1 MVTFRRGDRN
11 SVAGVSRVHLVVLA
25 WVAVVATVVA
35 PATAAAAVGEGKAVF
50 ESLCAGCHTVGGG
63 TKVGPDLAGLP
74 DRVER
79 AWAEKF
85 IVAPQDVIASGDAT
99 AKKLVAE
106 YGMEMPDVGV
116 TAAQIGPLLTFLGY
130 EGEAA
135 PAPAPSPA
143 PAPTP
148 APTGDAERGKHLFTG
163 AERLSA
169 GGPACLSC
177 HSIAGVGALG
187 GGALGPDLTGAY
199 AKYGGAQGLTSAL
212 TAMTFPT
219 MAPIF
224 AGRALTAR
232 ERADLVAFL
241 AAAPARERT
250 AGAAGKLIALA
261 VGLAVLIVLASLVF
275 WRRRLT
281 GVRRPLVRTAREG

>member
-1 MVTFRRGDRN
+1 MLLGA
-11 SVAGVSRVHLVVLA
+11 SIPAGS
-25 WVAVVATVVA
+25 
-35 PATAAAAVGEGKAVF
+35 ATAAADEGKAVF
-50 ESLCAGCHTVGGG
+50 DSLCAGCHTVGGG
-63 TKVGPDLAGLP
+63 KKVGPDLAGLP
-74 DRVER
+74 DRVDR

-85 IVAPQDVIASGDAT
+85 ILAPQDVIASGDPT

-106 YGMEMPDVGV
+106 YGMPMPDVGV
-116 TAAQIGPLLTFLGY
+116 TDSQIGPLLAFLGY
-130 EGEAA
+130 QAASAPKPTPSPTPTPA
-135 PAPAPSPA
+135 PAPAPK
-143 PAPTP
+143 
-148 APTGDAERGKHLFTG
+148 GDAERGKHVFTG

-224 AGRALTAR
+224 TGKALTAT

-241 AAAPARERT
+241 AAAPAKERT
-250 AGAAGKLIALA
+250 AGAVSKLIVLS
-261 VGLAVLIVLASLVF
+261 VGLAVLIVLAALVF

-281 GVRRPLVRTAREG
+281 GVRRPLVHTAREG